1 VESHGLLYVLGPRA
15 RRDSKLGLL
24 RSLPSLG
31 ATRQPPHLCAYSP
44 QPPVRLHE
52 RAKRARADSMLAR
65 PPIPRNYG
73 SAIVAR
79 NHLYLAMYGDGSE
92 VATSSCKEAVPAS
105 GQTYRRELTS
115 PDMTDRAWPVGTGR
129 HPGPF
134 KRFKTSSD
142 ATTCWQQDTEGIQ
155 DTSSGQKVFEI
166 LGNKLQPQNTV

>member
-1 VESHGLLYVLGPRA
+1 MLRNHAVAAPHMRRLSQRA
-15 RRDSKLGLL
+15 RGDACGMQWRAADSFTYYVRARGGIVKLGLL

-31 ATRQPPHLCAYSP
+31 ATRKPPHLCAYST

-65 PPIPRNYG
+65 PPIPRNFV
-73 SAIVAR
+73 STIVAR
-79 NHLYLAMYGDGSE
+79 SHLHPAIYGRGSE

-115 PDMTDRAWPVGTGR
+115 PDMTYRAWPVGTGR
-129 HPGPF
+129 NPGSF

-142 ATTCWQQDTEGIQ
+142 ATTCWQ
-155 DTSSGQKVFEI
+155 
-166 LGNKLQPQNTV
+166 